1 MTLLFSFLKNQLQ
14 NKILEVTGASGEP
27 KLSLYGQNF
36 VGHISRHLTLSCL
49 QEALWNYSSVI
60 YNP

>member
-1 MTLLFSFLKNQLQ
+1 MTLLFFFLKNQLQ

-49 QEALWNYSSVI
+49 QEAL
-60 YNP
+60 